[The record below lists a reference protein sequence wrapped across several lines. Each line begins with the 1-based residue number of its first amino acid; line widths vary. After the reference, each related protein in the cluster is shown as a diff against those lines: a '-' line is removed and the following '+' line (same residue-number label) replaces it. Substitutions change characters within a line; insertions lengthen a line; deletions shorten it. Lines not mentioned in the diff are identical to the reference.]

1 METVLKTVKA
11 GSAAESEELLCNK
24 LWQFRLSLEYQAGQ
38 PITEIVAPVAL
49 ILSDLCVFAGLSEE
63 QHALVLGQESVDYVN
78 EVLDSRVKSA
88 TRKSAGTIRL

>member
-11 GSAAESEELLCNK
+11 GSVAETEEILCNK
-24 LWQFRLSLEYQAGQ
+24 LWQFRLSMEYQAGQ

-63 QHALVLGQESVDYVN
+63 QHAKVLGKAAVDFVN
-78 EVLDSRVKSA
+78 EVQQTRV
-88 TRKSAGTIRL
+88 RKTMRS